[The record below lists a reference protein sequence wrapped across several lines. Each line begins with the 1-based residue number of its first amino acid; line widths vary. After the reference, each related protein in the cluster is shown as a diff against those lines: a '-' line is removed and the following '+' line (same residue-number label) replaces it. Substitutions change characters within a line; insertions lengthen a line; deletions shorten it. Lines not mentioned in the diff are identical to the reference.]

1 MSLLRRRMMMQEW
14 EEVDDNLINMEEYN
28 NTVSRNYSQYFDVD
42 LSKTYYMYGYAY
54 FNCFSKWGA
63 NIGMGNTDEDGKV
76 NFVDGTVKIFAY
88 FPAGGNP
95 YFGLT
100 KRS

>member
-14 EEVDDNLINMEEYN
+14 KEVDDNLIDMESYN
-28 NTVSRNYSQYFDVD
+28 NTVSGNYRQSFNVD
-42 LSKTYYMYGYAY
+42 SSKTYYMYEYAY
-54 FNCFSKWGA
+54 FNCFSKFGA
-63 NIGMGNTDEDGKV
+63 NIGMGNTDENGKG
-76 NFVDGTVKIFAY
+76 NFVDGTIKILII

-95 YFGLT
+95 YFGFT

>member
-1 MSLLRRRMMMQEW
+1 MNWGRFYVALEKKDDDARM
-14 EEVDDNLINMEEYN
+14 
-28 NTVSRNYSQYFDVD
+28 
-42 LSKTYYMYGYAY
+42 
-54 FNCFSKWGA
+54 FNCFNKWNS

-88 FPAGGNP
+88 FPAGRNP

>member
-1 MSLLRRRMMMQEW
+1 MMMGNKTE
-14 EEVDDNLINMEEYN
+14 DDNLINMEEYN
-28 NTVSRNYSQYFDVD
+28 NTVSGNYSQYFDVD

-54 FNCFSKWGA
+54 FNCFSKFGA

-76 NFVDGTVKIFAY
+76 NFVDGTTKILIR
-88 FPAGGNP
+88 FPAGRNP

>member
-1 MSLLRRRMMMQEW
+1 
-14 EEVDDNLINMEEYN
+14 
-28 NTVSRNYSQYFDVD
+28 
-42 LSKTYYMYGYAY
+42 MYGYAY

>member
-14 EEVDDNLINMEEYN
+14 KEADDNLINMEKYN
-28 NTVSRNYSQYFDVD
+28 NTVSGNYRQHFNVD
-42 LSKTYYMYGYAY
+42 SSKTYYMYQYSY
-54 FNCFSKWGA
+54 FNCFDKWGS

-76 NFVDGTVKIFAY
+76 NFVDGTIKIHAY
-88 FPAGGNP
+88 FPAGRNP
-95 YFGLT
+95 YFGFT

>member
-14 EEVDDNLINMEEYN
+14 KEVDDNLINMEKYN
-28 NTVSRNYSQYFDVD
+28 NTVSGSYTQYFNVD
-42 LSKTYYMYGYAY
+42 SSKTYYMYEYSY
-54 FNCFSKWGA
+54 FNCFSKFGA

-76 NFVDGTVKIFAY
+76 NFVDGTVKINAR

>member
-1 MSLLRRRMMMQEW
+1 MQEW
-14 EEVDDNLINMEEYN
+14 KEADDNLINMEEYN
-28 NTVSRNYSQYFDVD
+28 NTVSGNYSQYFDVD
-42 LSKTYYMYGYAY
+42 LSKTYYMYEYAY

-76 NFVDGTVKIFAY
+76 NFVDKTAKILAY
-88 FPAGGNP
+88 FRAGKDP
-95 YFGLT
+95 YFGFT

>member
-14 EEVDDNLINMEEYN
+14 KEVDDNLINMEEYN
-28 NTVSRNYSQYFDVD
+28 NTVSGNYSQSFNVD
-42 LSKTYYMYGYAY
+42 SSKTYYMYEYSY
-54 FNCFSKWGA
+54 FNCFSKFGA

-76 NFVDGTVKIFAY
+76 NFVDGTTEILVR
-88 FPAGGNP
+88 FPAGRNP
-95 YFGLT
+95 YFGST